1 MIFFNIQIPAKDI
14 SGQDT
19 SFDDFREAYDW
30 MKTHTPQNSKVLA
43 WWDYGYQITTLANRT
58 SIVDNRAPS
67 LNEKT
72 IKGRAKLKQLSD
84 VSKMFIS
91 NEDVSWP
98 LMQAYDVDYVMVVFG
113 GMTGYVSD
121 DINSF
126 LWMVQI
132 AKDKYGMY
140 FKAKE
145 SEHRVY
151 GKHCRLTFLFLVKM
165 IFFFKI

>member
-1 MIFFNIQIPAKDI
+1 
-14 SGQDT
+14 
-19 SFDDFREAYDW
+19 
-30 MKTHTPQNSKVLA
+30 MKTQTPQNSKVLA

-132 AKDKYGMY
+132 AKDKYG
-140 FKAKE
+140 K
-145 SEHRVY
+145 
-151 GKHCRLTFLFLVKM
+151 
-165 IFFFKI
+165 

>member
-1 MIFFNIQIPAKDI
+1 MRSSIFWFFEKQIPAKDI

-132 AKDKYGMY
+132 AKDKYG
-140 FKAKE
+140 K
-145 SEHRVY
+145 
-151 GKHCRLTFLFLVKM
+151 
-165 IFFFKI
+165 